1 MRTGCTIDAALVT
14 VFVAAFADGM
24 CTHSPNT
31 ALRVLAIFTLAS
43 AITLCCTLDAN
54 VNGKLFLRSFAW
66 HMMFTWPVGV
76 LVHLV
81 WTRRWQR
88 GLLAYMALLAA
99 YIAATGAGRGFAG
112 LLRGK

>member
-1 MRTGCTIDAALVT
+1 M
-14 VFVAAFADGM
+14 AAFADGM
-24 CTHSPNT
+24 CTDSPNT

-88 GLLAYMALLAA
+88 GLLASHGAA
-99 YIAATGAGRGFAG
+99 RSVHCRNGRRPGFAG
-112 LLRGK
+112 LRGK